1 MARIHVLVVVAFVAQ
16 GVLARDPYLG
26 VFLGHLSG
34 THNLDGSVYAASD
47 DSLHLV
53 TFSYDGAGPDA
64 HFIVGTTDEP
74 TPKGII
80 VPNEKGSF
88 AKLEGYDKR
97 DIIIT
102 LPDGKKIKDFKYFGV
117 YCKKASVSFG
127 YIMIQPDFKAPQAAT
142 VGELKGMS
150 TMVTSG
156 PVTLIDSMTL
166 MIENFNYDGNTS
178 DASFLVGTG
187 MNITEVGATKLPDE
201 NLSNAPLKQ
210 YKNKNITIKLP
221 SGAWADYDWLSVYS
235 IGQAQD
241 LANVMFGDHPKSIP
255 LHFTKVHPSKSGAT
269 TTLKPDDLKP
279 PASRA
284 QQKPYYGKKLG
295 DLSSSMSGLSGIL
308 YAATGNDLVLEDFT
322 YDGRA
327 PGAFFLVGTSSAPS
341 KDGTV
346 LANEAG
352 STGKLPAYNMN
363 TIVLKL
369 PPNTDINHFRWF
381 SVYSKDDEMSL
392 GDIAIPTN
400 FDYPKERVIG
410 SSLNGAHR
418 THVGEVVLKDMKTL
432 FLKDFSYD
440 GSAPDAF
447 FLCGKGNPNPQGTKV
462 PNEKGSVTVLRGYS
476 HEDITLT
483 LPGKLTMFDID
494 WFAVYCISYTE
505 IFIRVTIPRN
515 PNIPPQVALL
525 EAEIQ
530 DQHMDV
536 ETDFENC
543 ETILPNKL
551 QVAWKVEGDLIKFDL
566 RTILMPKQWAAF
578 GISGDKDNNLMVGG
592 DVAVV
597 YLDEAPNKVKLE
609 DYYLES
615 KAQCSDKGGV
625 CPDVKSPIKKGTDDL
640 TMISSK
646 YENGVLRVV
655 YSRPL
660 ATTDPLDKTI
670 TPAGETTVIAAQGP
684 LQDGVVLYH
693 TMYWTKSKTTLTL
706 SRQAQKNCPPL
717 TASPPR
723 KAAKDE
729 SQFGGR
735 HILRSEGVTTFT
747 ARIGPTGG
755 SKGYSKITGMAGWGI
770 AWWINDELIPVLYVE
785 RGKTYTFKVEGGH
798 DDSNSARYHPFYIT
812 DSKRGGGSKEEPAA
826 LRKKGNLLLA
836 GITMGADGKP
846 DVSKAVGRYC
856 EWEHKS
862 IDQSEQSKTFEE
874 FKKTLKLECEPDGK
888 PGEFTWT
895 PDKDTPDVVYY
906 QCFTHYFLG
915 WKIMVK
921 NKGDVDKPEPTVPD
935 DVHPIKPNGASASI
949 SSLLVTSLL
958 ACVTLRLSSQLV
970 CHQ

>member
-1 MARIHVLVVVAFVAQ
+1 MLVVVAFVAQ
-16 GVLARDPYLG
+16 GVLSRDPYMG

-34 THNLDGSVYAASD
+34 THNLDSSVYAASD
-47 DSLHLV
+47 DSFHLV
-53 TFSYDGAGPDA
+53 DFKYDGSGPDA
-64 HFIVGTTDEP
+64 HIIVGTTDEP
-74 TPKGII
+74 TPQGIN
-80 VPNEKGSF
+80 VPDEKGSF
-88 AKLEGYDKR
+88 AKLGGYDKKNL
-97 DIIIT
+97 IVT

-117 YCKKASVSFG
+117 YCRQASASFG
-127 YIMIQPDFKAPQAAT
+127 HIMIPSSFKAPQAAT
-142 VGELKGMS
+142 VGELKGKT

-166 MIENFNYDGNTS
+166 MIANFNYDGKTA
-178 DASFLVGTG
+178 DATFLVGTG
-187 MNITEVGATKLPDE
+187 DTISEKGATKLPDE

-210 YKNKNITIKLP
+210 YKSKNITIKLL

-235 IGQAQD
+235 ISQTQD
-241 LANVMFGDHPKSIP
+241 LASVKFGDHPKSIP
-255 LHFTKVHPSKSGAT
+255 LHFTKFEPKKSS
-269 TTLKPDDLKP
+269 DWKP

-295 DLSSSMSGLSGIL
+295 DLSSSMNELSGTL
-308 YAATGNDLVLEDFT
+308 YAARGNTLVLEDFT
-322 YDGRA
+322 YDGKA
-327 PGAFFLVGTSSAPS
+327 PDAFFLVGTSSTPS

-352 STGKLPAYNMN
+352 STEKLPAYNMN

-369 PPNTDINHFRWF
+369 PANTDINHFRWF
-381 SVYSKDDEMSL
+381 SVYSKNEEMSL
-392 GDIAIPTN
+392 GEVAIPTS

-418 THVGEVVLKDMKTL
+418 THVDEVVLKDMKTL
-432 FLKDFSYD
+432 FLKGFSYD

-462 PNEKGSVTVLRGYS
+462 PDEKGNVRVLRGYS

-483 LPGKLTMFDID
+483 LPGTLTMLDID
-494 WFAVYCISYTE
+494 WFAVYCITYTE
-505 IFIRVTIPRN
+505 TFIRVTIPRN
-515 PNIPPQVALL
+515 PNIPPQIALL

-530 DQHMDV
+530 DQKADV
-536 ETDFENC
+536 DTDFENC
-543 ETILPNKL
+543 ETILPDKL
-551 QVAWKVEGDLIKFDL
+551 QVAWKVEGALIKFDL
-566 RTILMPKQWAAF
+566 RTVLMPMQWAAF
-578 GISGDKDNNLMVGG
+578 GISGVKDRNMMVGG

-597 YLDEAPNKVKLE
+597 YLDGTPNKVKLE

-625 CPDVKSPIKKGTDDL
+625 CPDVKSPLKKGTDDL
-640 TMISSK
+640 TMISSE
-646 YENGVLRVV
+646 YVNGVVRVV

-660 ATTDPLDKTI
+660 ATTDSLDKTI

-684 LQDGVVLYH
+684 LQAGVVLYH

-717 TASPPR
+717 MASPPR
-723 KAAKDE
+723 KAPKDQ
-729 SQFGGR
+729 SRFGGR

-755 SKGYSKITGMAGWGI
+755 SKGYAKITGMAGWGI

-812 DSKRGGGSKEEPAA
+812 DSKKGGGSKEEPAV
-826 LRKKGNLLLA
+826 LGKKGNLLLA

-874 FKKTLKLECEPDGK
+874 FKKTLKLECEPNGK

-915 WKIMVK
+915 WKIMVR
-921 NKGDVDKPEPTVPD
+921 NKGDVDMPETDPPD
-935 DVHPIKPNGASASI
+935 DVQPIKPNGASASI

-970 CHQ
+970 RHQ